1 MSEAT
6 RRSPDEVRAR
16 LESGGDALLVCAYAD
31 ESKFRGARLEGAI
44 SLGTLNAKLPSL
56 SKGAEIVFYCG

>member
-16 LESGGDALLVCAYAD
+16 LESGGGALLVCAYAD
-31 ESKFRGARLEGAI
+31 EAKFRGARLEGAI

>member
-6 RRSPDEVRAR
+6 RRRPDEVGAR
-16 LESGGDALLVCAYAD
+16 LESGKDALLVCAYAD
-31 ESKFRGARLEGAI
+31 EAKFRGARLEGAI

-56 SKGAEIVFYCG
+56 SKGAEIIFYCG